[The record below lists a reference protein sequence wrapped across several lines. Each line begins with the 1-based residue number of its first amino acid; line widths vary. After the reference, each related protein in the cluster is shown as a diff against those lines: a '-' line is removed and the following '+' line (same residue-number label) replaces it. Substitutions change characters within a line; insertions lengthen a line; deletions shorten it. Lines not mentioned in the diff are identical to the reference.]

1 MRKFAAPLLL
11 LVGLARVTAAPLAAQ
26 SSAQAA
32 PLDFFSKWELRATAT
47 QAKQP
52 QWMIPA
58 VSPFPML
65 IQVFRADF
73 SREISPTQTTI
84 WNYGA
89 SRGVNLI
96 PFARTE
102 VDILVPPFFEHSNAT
117 PAANQN
123 GFGDFSFTG
132 KYRILSANEQQGNYL
147 LSAFITTTIPTGSY
161 KNGTTNATL
170 TPTLGGGK
178 GFGRFDAFTTLGG
191 TLPTGNTATIG
202 RSIASNTTFQYH
214 VQKYLWPEFE
224 INTTAW
230 YGGAKDGKVQTFLTP
245 GLMFGKYAPYGHES
259 GATKSRVGFAAG
271 AAFQTAS
278 TTYHTYNHSLV
289 VTSRIT
295 F

>member
-11 LVGLARVTAAPLAAQ
+11 LSSLASFTALPLAAQ
-26 SSAQAA
+26 ATAQRA

-58 VSPFPML
+58 VAPFPML
-65 IQVFRADF
+65 IQVSRADF
-73 SREISPTQTTI
+73 TRQISPTGTTT
-84 WNYGA
+84 WNYGT
-89 SRGVNLI
+89 SRGVSLI

-117 PAANQN
+117 SAANQN

-132 KYRILSANEQQGNYL
+132 KYRLLSANEQQGNYI
-147 LSAFITTTIPTGSY
+147 LSAFVITTIPTGSY

-202 RSIASNTTFQYH
+202 RTLASNTTFQYH
-214 VQKYLWPEFE
+214 VQKYVWPELE
-224 INTTAW
+224 INTSAW

-245 GLMFGKYAPYGHES
+245 GLVFGKYAPYHGES
-259 GATKSRVGFAAG
+259 NPLKNRVGFVAG
-271 AAFQTAS
+271 AAFQTAA

-289 VTSRIT
+289 LTGRMT